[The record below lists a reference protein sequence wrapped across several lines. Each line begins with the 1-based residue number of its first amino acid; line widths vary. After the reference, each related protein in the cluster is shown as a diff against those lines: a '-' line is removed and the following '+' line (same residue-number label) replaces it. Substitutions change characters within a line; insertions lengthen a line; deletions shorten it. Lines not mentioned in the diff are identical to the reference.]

1 MKNFIGIDRLNP
13 NAISARYGRPAE
25 ECNRYR
31 AAGPAFQASV
41 LEKGVIDHAP
51 YLPGYNPPC
60 YGRVNGVFLRTKDYY
75 RLSGNKGWISTE
87 DLVGVK
93 AYQVLML

>member
-1 MKNFIGIDRLNP
+1 
-13 NAISARYGRPAE
+13 
-25 ECNRYR
+25 
-31 AAGPAFQASV
+31 
-41 LEKGVIDHAP
+41 VI
-51 YLPGYNPPC
+51 
-60 YGRVNGVFLRTKDYY
+60 VNGVFLRTKDYY